1 MWQQIFLGF
10 AGICSGV
17 IIAGGAVG
25 LMIGLSILP
34 RYAGI
39 THTADSIL
47 LYEDMTLLGFVLG
60 NLFWIFEISLPLGVP
75 FLILYG
81 VFSGI
86 FLGTW
91 ILALAEV
98 ADVFPVF
105 SRRIRLTEGFP
116 AIIIAIAAGKCTGT
130 LLFYF
135 LGCPSVRKR
144 CKRTSI
150 CDVWN
155 PESVA
160 DIVRRTRSRYR
171 VYPERKSQN
180 GKNSG
185 AYEKTGSSCK
195 LRKICRS

>member
-86 FLGTW
+86 FLGSW

-116 AIIIAIAAGKCTGT
+116 AIIIAIAAGNVPAHFFFISLAGNKPH
-130 LLFYF
+130 YYMHK
-135 LGCPSVRKR
+135 P
-144 CKRTSI
+144 
-150 CDVWN
+150 D
-155 PESVA
+155 
-160 DIVRRTRSRYR
+160 
-171 VYPERKSQN
+171 KSQTERRFHAFRTAN
-180 GKNSG
+180 KK
-185 AYEKTGSSCK
+185 AEK
-195 LRKICRS
+195 I

>member
-10 AGICSGV
+10 VGICSGV

-25 LMIGLSILP
+25 LMIGLSIVP

-39 THTADSIL
+39 THTADSLL

-86 FLGTW
+86 FLGSW

-105 SRRIRLTEGFP
+105 SRRIRVTEGFP

-135 LGCPSVRKR
+135 LG
-144 CKRTSI
+144 
-150 CDVWN
+150 W
-155 PESVA
+155 
-160 DIVRRTRSRYR
+160 
-171 VYPERKSQN
+171 Q
-180 GKNSG
+180 
-185 AYEKTGSSCK
+185 
-195 LRKICRS
+195 

>member
-81 VFSGI
+81 VFS
-86 FLGTW
+86 
-91 ILALAEV
+91 
-98 ADVFPVF
+98 
-105 SRRIRLTEGFP
+105 RRIRLTEGFP

-135 LGCPSVRKR
+135 LG
-144 CKRTSI
+144 
-150 CDVWN
+150 W
-155 PESVA
+155 
-160 DIVRRTRSRYR
+160 
-171 VYPERKSQN
+171 Q
-180 GKNSG
+180 
-185 AYEKTGSSCK
+185 
-195 LRKICRS
+195 

>member
-47 LYEDMTLLGFVLG
+47 LYEDM
-60 NLFWIFEISLPLGVP
+60 
-75 FLILYG
+75 ILYG

-86 FLGTW
+86 FLGSW

-135 LGCPSVRKR
+135 LG
-144 CKRTSI
+144 
-150 CDVWN
+150 W
-155 PESVA
+155 
-160 DIVRRTRSRYR
+160 
-171 VYPERKSQN
+171 Q
-180 GKNSG
+180 
-185 AYEKTGSSCK
+185 
-195 LRKICRS
+195 